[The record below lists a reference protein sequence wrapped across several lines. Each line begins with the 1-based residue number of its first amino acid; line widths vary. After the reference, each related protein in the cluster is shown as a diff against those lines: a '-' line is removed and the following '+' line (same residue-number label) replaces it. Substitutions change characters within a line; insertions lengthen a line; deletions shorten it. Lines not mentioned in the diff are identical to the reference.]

1 MQVPAVADRIEIA
14 ARRAHAA
21 AAGNRRL
28 THRDAFL
35 AGAVVI
41 RVVPDADL
49 RRRLDDRREKRIA
62 RFRVGDAQRAL
73 ATAKG
78 IVALAGIAF
87 HALEERQDLSVAP
100 AAVAHLRPG
109 IEVLGLAA
117 DKHHSVNRA
126 GTAEQFA
133 ARHREPAA
141 VGARLRLGGIEP
153 VGCGI
158 GDQPGHS
165 DRNGRPGVAG
175 PTGLEQQHLVAR
187 VCRQPV
193 RDGRTGRTGADN
205 NVIVGLHVL
214 LPALSLDAF

>member
-1 MQVPAVADRIEIA
+1 MSSAVRIA
-14 ARRAHAA
+14 ATAGSPTTLAATVIAPSARARWRGTGLPPAWPICCRSATSTWSSRCRPRSPRSPIRTRRWSTTCCSAPRP
-21 AAGNRRL
+21 RRCS
-28 THRDAFL
+28 RS
-35 AGAVVI
+35 
-41 RVVPDADL
+41 
-49 RRRLDDRREKRIA
+49 
-62 RFRVGDAQRAL
+62 AL
-73 ATAKG
+73 
-78 IVALAGIAF
+78 IQSI
-87 HALEERQDLSVAP
+87 SAP
-100 AAVAHLRPG
+100 

-158 GDQPGHS
+158 GDQPGHP
-165 DRNGRPGVAG
+165 DRNERPGMAG
-175 PTGLEQQHLVAR
+175 PTRLEQQYLVAR

-205 NVIVGLHVL
+205 DVIVGLHVL
-214 LPALSLDAF
+214 LLALSLDAL